1 MHSGI
6 NLEAKMSI
14 NVAITKKTME
24 LPAGAYLDTNYKLY
38 YADGT
43 SLLDGLPEDMQDMV
57 HSYWGT
63 FPPQNPLIGDV
74 FGLVLFVLWVISFF
88 GNGLI
93 LWIFLTTK
101 ELRTPVRLKI
111 SFE

>member
-1 MHSGI
+1 MHSDI
-6 NLEAKMSI
+6 NLEAKMST

-57 HSYWGT
+57 IHPMDQLAIT
-63 FPPQNPLIGDV
+63 FRWV
-74 FGLVLFVLWVISFF
+74 FGQVDVLPQEEIIIFNLDVIQ
-88 GNGLI
+88 
-93 LWIFLTTK
+93 T
-101 ELRTPVRLKI
+101 VM
-111 SFE
+111 